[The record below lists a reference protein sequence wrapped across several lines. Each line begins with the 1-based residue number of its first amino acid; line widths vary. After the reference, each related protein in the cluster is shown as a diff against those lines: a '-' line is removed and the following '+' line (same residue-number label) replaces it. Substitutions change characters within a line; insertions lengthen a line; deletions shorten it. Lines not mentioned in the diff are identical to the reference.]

1 MSSSSSTPISSDNQL
16 PFGMFEPIR
25 TPTGYSWL
33 QRNTSVC
40 QSSEKRGRRKQAEPG
55 RFLGVRRRPWGRY
68 AAEIRDPTTKERH
81 WLGTFDTA
89 QEAALAY
96 DRAALSMK
104 GTQARTNFIY
114 TSDTA
119 NTSFP
124 SLLSPFD
131 HVQNLFQPNSHFNFN
146 TPQSNNKNNNIIV
159 TTSDSNESSS
169 YGSSPNEN
177 NSFFLSDNN
186 NNNNNSGYLL
196 DCIVPDSCLK
206 PPSSAKTCEE
216 KYNNDH
222 QNVMTTSFNSM
233 DGGMVCEKFSFNDS
247 SSGYL
252 DEQKYMSSTCW
263 ESSCELSAMMNNNIG
278 NMNQMLDDVGNCY
291 YPSMEINAAF
301 DNNINNDQLM
311 MMSTESTA
319 AAASSTAFQPFETS
333 YEPLLRVVG
342 PFQGWISLIRN
353 DKEVAL

>member
-1 MSSSSSTPISSDNQL
+1 MSSSSSTPISSDNNNQL

-33 QRNTSVC
+33 QRNTAIC

-114 TSDTA
+114 TSDSA
-119 NTSFP
+119 NTNFP
-124 SLLSPFD
+124 SLISPFD
-131 HVQNLFQPNSHFNFN
+131 HVQNMLQPNLSHFNFN
-146 TPQSNNKNNNIIV
+146 TTQSNNNIIKNKNIV
-159 TTSDSNESSS
+159 MTTATTTTTTTSDHSNESSS

-177 NSFFLSDNN
+177 SSFFVNNN

-206 PPSSAKTCEE
+206 PPPPPSSTPRSKMIRTLQE
-216 KYNNDH
+216 NNDNH
-222 QNVMTTSFNSM
+222 QNITTFYGANAM
-233 DGGMVCEKFSFNDS
+233 DPEKFSFNKY
-247 SSGYL
+247 GYL
-252 DEQKYMSSTCW
+252 DEEKYMSSTW
-263 ESSCELSAMMNNNIG
+263 ESSCELSAMMTNNNIG

-291 YPSMEINAAF
+291 YPNMENAVF
-301 DNNINNDQLM
+301 DNSNINNDELM
-311 MMSTESTA
+311 MMPTETPTTT
-319 AAASSTAFQPFETS
+319 SSSVYQPFGDVEFGYTT
-333 YEPLLRVVG
+333 L
-342 PFQGWISLIRN
+342 F
-353 DKEVAL
+353 

>member
-1 MSSSSSTPISSDNQL
+1 MSSSSSTPISSDNHPL

-33 QRNTSVC
+33 QRNTAIC
-40 QSSEKRGRRKQAEPG
+40 QPGEKRGRRKQTEPG

-119 NTSFP
+119 NTNFP
-124 SLLSPFD
+124 SLISPFE
-131 HVQNLFQPNSHFNFN
+131 HVQNMLQPNAHFNFN
-146 TPQSNNKNNNIIV
+146 TTTLTNNITKNKTILT
-159 TTSDSNESSS
+159 TTSDESSS

-177 NSFFLSDNN
+177 NSFIFLSDNN
-186 NNNNNSGYLL
+186 NNSTNSGYLL

-206 PPSSAKTCEE
+206 PPPPPSSTPQSKMIKSCQE
-216 KYNNDH
+216 NHDDH
-222 QNVMTTSFNSM
+222 QNMTTFY
-233 DGGMVCEKFSFNDS
+233 GT
-247 SSGYL
+247 SGLL
-252 DEQKYMSSTCW
+252 DEEKCMYSSTMSTW
-263 ESSCELSAMMNNNIG
+263 ESSCELSAMTTMMNNN
-278 NMNQMLDDVGNCY
+278 MNQTMDECY
-291 YPSMEINAAF
+291 YPSMDINNAANF
-301 DNNINNDQLM
+301 DHNNININDQM
-311 MMSTESTA
+311 MMMPTHETTSA
-319 AAASSTAFQPFETS
+319 AAF
-333 YEPLLRVVG
+333 G
-342 PFQGWISLIRN
+342 
-353 DKEVAL
+353 EVEFGYTTLF